1 VEIYVLNSLL
11 QHIEVIDEF
20 ISFIWTE
27 RFKKVGDF
35 QLVMNATSANRRK
48 LPTGTRLAIEK
59 SKRVMT
65 VETIEDSTDAEGVAT
80 LTFTGRSLEYIL
92 DNRLARGALA
102 DLTFTPKWVLE
113 GTPTEI
119 ARQIFHDVCVT
130 GVLDAGD
137 IIPGVNESSI
147 FPEDTI
153 DEPTD
158 EVVVEIEPT
167 SVLNAE
173 SNLAD
178 IYDFGFRLVRD
189 TDTQLY
195 FDVYMG
201 SDRTTRQA
209 ILPAVVFSDDMD
221 NLANSTELTSI
232 ALYKNVAYVL
242 SPAGHEIVYPD
253 DVDPEI
259 EGFERNVLIVKAD
272 DIAVDDLD
280 ASAKMIQRGK
290 NELAKARR
298 FTAFDGEI
306 ARPSNYEYGVDFHLG
321 DLVETRRKSGGMTT
335 MQVTEQ
341 IFVQDSEGERDYP
354 TLTVN
359 TYITPGSWLWW
370 PINEVWED
378 VDEEMDWDDA
388 P

>member
-259 EGFERNVLIVKAD
+259 EGFERNVLNVKAD
-272 DIAVDDLD
+272 DIAVEDLD
-280 ASAKMIQRGK
+280 ASAKMIQ
-290 NELAKARR
+290 
-298 FTAFDGEI
+298 
-306 ARPSNYEYGVDFHLG
+306 
-321 DLVETRRKSGGMTT
+321 
-335 MQVTEQ
+335 
-341 IFVQDSEGERDYP
+341 
-354 TLTVN
+354 
-359 TYITPGSWLWW
+359 
-370 PINEVWED
+370 
-378 VDEEMDWDDA
+378 
-388 P
+388 

>member
-1 VEIYVLNSLL
+1 MDIYILNSLL
-11 QHIEVIDEF
+11 QHVDIIDEF

-27 RFKKVGDF
+27 RFKKAGDF
-35 QLVMNATSANRRK
+35 QLVMDATSANRRK

-65 VETIEDSTDAEGVAT
+65 VETIEDSVDEEGKAT
-80 LTFTGRSLEYIL
+80 LTFSGRSLEYIL
-92 DNRLARGALA
+92 DNRLARGVLG
-102 DLTFTPKWVLE
+102 DLTVTPKWVLT

-130 GVLDAGD
+130 GVLDLGD
-137 IIPGVNESSI
+137 IIPGINESSI

-153 DEPTD
+153 AEPT
-158 EVVVEIEPT
+158 EEIVVEIEPA
-167 SVLNAE
+167 SVLTVE

-201 SDRTTRQA
+201 SDRTSRQS
-209 ILPAVVFSDDMD
+209 ILPTVEFSPEMD
-221 NLANSTELTSI
+221 NLAKSTELTSI

-242 SPAGHEIVYPD
+242 SPAGSEIVYPV
-253 DVDPEI
+253 DVDPDI
-259 EGFERNVLIVKAD
+259 EGFERNVLWVKAD
-272 DIAVDDLD
+272 DIAADDLD

-290 NELAKARR
+290 DELAKARR

-306 ARPSNYEYGVDFHLG
+306 ARPSSYEYGVDFHLG
-321 DLVETRRKSGGMTT
+321 DLVDIRKNSGGITA

-341 IFVQDSEGERDYP
+341 IFVHDQEGERDYP

-370 PINEVWED
+370 PYNEVWED
-378 VDEEMDWDDA
+378 VDPDLEWDDL